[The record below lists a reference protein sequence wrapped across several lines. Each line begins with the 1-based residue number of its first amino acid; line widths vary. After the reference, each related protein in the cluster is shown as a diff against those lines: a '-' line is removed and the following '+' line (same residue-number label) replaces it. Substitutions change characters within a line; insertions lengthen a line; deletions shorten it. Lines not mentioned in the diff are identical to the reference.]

1 MINTVGVIG
10 LGTMGAGIV
19 EVFAKAG
26 LSVIAVDGSAE
37 LAERGKGFLT
47 KSLGRA
53 VTKGKLSESERD
65 EIVGRVAFGDDLA
78 AMKDADLVIEAVPEL
93 LEIKTSIFTTLDDI
107 VRDDCVLATNT
118 SSLSITEIAKSTKE
132 PSRVIGM
139 HFFNPAPV
147 LPLVEVIHSLL
158 TDVKLV
164 EDVRE
169 LAVRLGKKPVVVGDR
184 AGFVANALLI
194 AYLARSI
201 RAYETGLA
209 SREDLDAAMAAG
221 VGFPMG
227 PLTLCDLIGLDVVHE
242 VCGVLYD
249 ATHDPS
255 VASPPLLRQM
265 VAAGYLGRK
274 SGKGFYTYEAAGS
287 GTLVADERTPGESKA
302 HSGRVGLVG
311 EGELVDSLA
320 EEMSSAGLDLVRV
333 TTADEA
339 SALEGVTFVFA
350 VDGGVEDD
358 GCCGGSC
365 ACGDECSCG
374 HVEGDVS
381 EHALQI
387 DEKPLMRAVR
397 DAIGDGGVIATLG
410 EGAASEVATGE
421 PSLDA
426 RVVPVVLREKQR
438 AGQVLEIGRSV
449 AIADDAVEAVRSLA
463 AAAGWTPV
471 VGKDRAGL
479 VVDALLY
486 PHLNDA
492 VKMLDSGYASVED
505 IDTAMKAGCG
515 YPKGPFELLDEAG
528 YDDVSGV
535 LSEMYFEAGETHLV
549 PSPLLTEHLLAERSF
564 RG

>member
-26 LSVIAVDGSAE
+26 LTVIAVDGTPE
-37 LAERGKGFLT
+37 LAERGKGFLE

-53 VTKGKLSESERD
+53 VSKGKLDEQGRD
-65 EIVGRVAFGDDLA
+65 EIVGRVAFGHELA
-78 AMKDADLVIEAVPEL
+78 AMKDADLVIEAVPER

-118 SSLSITEIAKSTKE
+118 SSLSITEIAKTTKV

-158 TDVKLV
+158 TDEKLV

-169 LAVRLGKKPVVVGDR
+169 LATRLGKKPVVVGDR

-255 VASPPLLRQM
+255 VASPSLLRQM
-265 VAAGYLGRK
+265 VTAGYLGRK
-274 SGKGFYTYEAAGS
+274 SGKGFYTYGSAGS
-287 GTLVADERTPGESKA
+287 GTLVADERTPGEIAA

-320 EEMSSAGLDLVRV
+320 EEMSSAGLELVRV
-333 TTADEA
+333 TTADGA
-339 SALEGVTFVFA
+339 STLEGVAFVFA
-350 VDGGVEDD
+350 VDGGVDDD

-365 ACGDECSCG
+365 ACDE
-374 HVEGDVS
+374 EDAS

-387 DEKPLMRAVR
+387 EEKPLMRAVR
-397 DAIGDGGVIATLG
+397 DAIGDDGVIATLG
-410 EGAASEVATGE
+410 EGAASEAASGD
-421 PSLDA
+421 PALDA

-449 AIADDAVEAVRSLA
+449 AIADDAVEAVRSFA
-463 AAAGWTPV
+463 VAAGWTPV

-535 LSEMYFEAGETHLV
+535 LSEMYFETGETHLV

>member
-78 AMKDADLVIEAVPEL
+78 AMKDADLVIEAVPER

-118 SSLSITEIAKSTKE
+118 SSLSITEIAKSTKV
-132 PSRVIGM
+132 PARVIGM

-158 TDVKLV
+158 TDPKLV

-194 AYLARSI
+194 AYLARAI

-209 SREDLDAAMAAG
+209 SREDLDAAMSAG

-255 VASPPLLRQM
+255 VASPSLLRQM
-265 VAAGYLGRK
+265 VTAGQLGRK
-274 SGKGFYTYEAAGS
+274 SGKGFYTYEKAGS
-287 GTLVADERTPGESKA
+287 GTVVADERTPGEIAA
-302 HSGRVGLVG
+302 HGGRVGLVG

-320 EEMSSAGLDLVRV
+320 EEMSSAGLELVRV

-358 GCCGGSC
+358 ECCGG
-365 ACGDECSCG
+365 ECSCG

-387 DEKPLMRAVR
+387 EEKPLMRAVR
-397 DAIGDGGVIATLG
+397 DAIGDSGVIATLG
-410 EGAASEVATGE
+410 EGAAAEAATGD

-449 AIADDAVEAVRSLA
+449 AIADDAVDAVRSFA
-463 AAAGWTPV
+463 VAAGWTPV

-535 LSEMYFEAGETHLV
+535 LSEMYFETGETHLV